1 MPLLPTVCDASGP
14 DLLDDSSHSTQHAQP
29 LLPFVTI
36 VRLKQPWF
44 APVELPA
51 A

>member
-14 DLLDDSSHSTQHAQP
+14 DLLEDSSHSTQHAQP
-29 LLPFVTI
+29 LLPFV
-36 VRLKQPWF
+36 RLKQPWF